1 MAGLVTCLMQ
11 GFPEVNNM
19 KIIYAL
25 RKAGSIA
32 TAPDTRMGFGI
43 PDMKKA
49 VLSLIKDFAV
59 ADAVVTSCRAT
70 LNWTSK
76 DMSAMKYEV
85 ERKGAN
91 ETTFKKIADIQGTG
105 NIFSTHTYHY
115 TDTTSTISAGVH
127 TYRIKQII
135 DTASASIMADYI
147 DTVSAEIGSLCTL
160 NEPIT
165 LAPNPAKNHFFLHI
179 NLPQKIDGLLVQIVN
194 MQGVIVEVVRKNKAA
209 GIADINIPIA
219 RLKNGHYYV
228 MIYDGN
234 ILLSTKKL
242 VKL

>member
-1 MAGLVTCLMQ
+1 
-11 GFPEVNNM
+11 
-19 KIIYAL
+19 
-25 RKAGSIA
+25 
-32 TAPDTRMGFGI
+32 
-43 PDMKKA
+43 
-49 VLSLIKDFAV
+49 
-59 ADAVVTSCRAT
+59 
-70 LNWTSK
+70 
-76 DMSAMKYEV
+76 MSAMKYEV
-85 ERKGAN
+85 ERKGVN

-115 TDTTSTISAGVH
+115 TDTTSAISAGVH

-135 DTASASIMADYI
+135 DTASASMMADYI